1 MTSPSKNILIIAN
14 LKTDY
19 QTWKKRFDEDKLERS
34 KTCNENKTLVCKIG
48 PKKVMLA
55 MFDINEKGIERRKD
69 SKFQRELVEPFCE
82 QLEIYSIEKLEK
94 YKFN

>member
-34 KTCNENKTLVCKIG
+34 KTCNENKTLVGEIG
-48 PKKVMLA
+48 PKVMLA
-55 MFDINEKGIERRKD
+55 MFEINEKGIKRREK
-69 SKFQRELVEPFCE
+69 K
-82 QLEIYSIEKLEK
+82 IY
-94 YKFN
+94 